1 MGEGLE
7 ATRQI
12 RRRRPDSPLML
23 AATEPALDPDP
34 YQASLGLA
42 SALAVLGDQ
51 SWASDIGM
59 EISSARTIGVM
70 SLHHE
75 SLWVL
80 ESAALL
86 GATEAALIVDRRAV
100 ARGLGYLRL
109 PMKLADPASADV
121 LLLPGIARDAATM
134 WTYRRFAAKSWKAS
148 GTVVPVIHPG
158 AYLSPINRKVFR
170 PPADVYAID
179 IP

>member
-1 MGEGLE
+1 
-7 ATRQI
+7 
-12 RRRRPDSPLML
+12 ML

-34 YQASLGLA
+34 YQASRGLA
-42 SALAVLGDQ
+42 SALTVLGDQ
-51 SWASDIGM
+51 SWASDIGL
-59 EISSARTIGVM
+59 EISSARSIGVM

-80 ESAALL
+80 ESAVLL
-86 GATEAALIVDRRAV
+86 GATEAALLVDRRAV

-121 LLLPGIARDAATM
+121 LLLPGLARDAATM
-134 WTYRRFAAKSWKAS
+134 WTYRRFAAKSWKAT
-148 GTVVPVIHPG
+148 GRVVPVIHPG
-158 AYLSPINRKVFR
+158 AYLSPMNRKVFR
-170 PPADVYAID
+170 PPADVYALD